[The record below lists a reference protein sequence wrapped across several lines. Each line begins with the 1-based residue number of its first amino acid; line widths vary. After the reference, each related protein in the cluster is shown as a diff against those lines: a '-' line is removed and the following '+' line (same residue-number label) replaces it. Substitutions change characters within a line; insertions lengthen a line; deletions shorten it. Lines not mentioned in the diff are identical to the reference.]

1 MMDTISVNRATL
13 RRWYDKM
20 WAECDSSLVPKIAG
34 ETYLRHDITG
44 ANNAMT
50 SEQYGEMVGI
60 GTTGS
65 TVIDFSY
72 CLIAQGDYVG
82 SIGRMLFDGDRQWDW
97 VQLFRLEDGKMVETW
112 LPGMGGTDP
121 FGFPQPW
128 TAWQGGEIPPALPES
143 DRQSCVREFYQQR
156 WLANK
161 ADSLE
166 QFVADNIIVHDIDKA
181 AQNLTRQGYN
191 DVITAQLATRDVTD
205 LKLFM
210 LEEDDLIIA
219 VASWQ
224 VNGDKQWDITQ
235 AFRFDGDLIVETWLP
250 SIGGTDDSLS
260 LGPHSRWPDGV
271 IPETVYR
278 PKP

>member
-1 MMDTISVNRATL
+1 MNTVATNRATL

-20 WAECDSSLVPKIAG
+20 WAECDSGLVPKIAG
-34 ETYLRHDITG
+34 QTYLRHDITG

-60 GTTGS
+60 GTTDS

-72 CLIAQGDYVG
+72 CLIAQDNYVG
-82 SIGRMLFDGDRQWDW
+82 SIGRMMFEGDRQWDW

-121 FGFPQPW
+121 FGFPQAW
-128 TAWQGGEIPPALPES
+128 SVWQGGEIPPALPES
-143 DRQSCVREFYQQR
+143 SRQTCVREFLQQR
-156 WLANK
+156 WVDNK
-161 ADSLE
+161 PETLD
-166 QFVADNIIVHDIDKA
+166 QFVGDYIVVHDTDKA
-181 AQNLTRQGYN
+181 GQQLTRQGYN
-191 DVITAQLATRDVTD
+191 DVIAAQLATRDVAD
-205 LKLFM
+205 LQLFM
-210 LEEDDLIIA
+210 LEEDNLIIA

-224 VNGDKQWDITQ
+224 VNGDKQWDFTQ
-235 AFRFDGDLIVETWLP
+235 AFRFDGNLIVETWLP
-250 SIGGTDDSLS
+250 SIGGTDDTLS